1 MIDLFARTVTV
12 SVLFAAAAAASQS
25 QERVA
30 GPVIHQ
36 FSRATNPS
44 VDGAADG
51 SAIAFLE
58 SVVGDRYSRVW
69 VREASGGE
77 PIQLPGQ
84 LEMSHA
90 FAAGFMRP
98 RWSPDGARLAY
109 IAHAA
114 GEARLHVWNRA
125 TRKGE
130 SFDTRIACLETCVE
144 YSLQWAPDSSA
155 VYYLAINEAVRRLH
169 PDVYLSGDGQSLAE
183 RRRLL
188 FSDPANGGVT
198 VRAHPKSKNAAA
210 GKPLSDVVAA
220 FVGRNEVATVLTGA
234 DVNKIV
240 LAPDGRKLLA
250 IATSELEPNVRQAYQ
265 DFYVIDP
272 PRGGSAVGSDAE
284 KIRDWRGATVEPAIA
299 RTKQF
304 YVGQGSWS
312 PDSRLI
318 AYAEQGALADGD
330 VFVFDVARRS
340 KRNLTA
346 ALRLP
351 PQFQDLDVSDPA
363 MMAGRNFAYA
373 GKFGEV
379 YRAPVWSRD
388 GKKLFVTRAP
398 ERRLELW
405 EVPLSNG
412 AARSLTAR
420 ASFGVTEILHRNG
433 IAVSAPN
440 ADVVV
445 SARFDDDDIG
455 FVSIKSQGPGTST
468 LMKVSGLGLQYPR
481 PMVAAAFQ
489 GHTVAFTN
497 ETTRT
502 PENVFTL
509 DLRSMQ
515 VRQLTNFNDEVG
527 KRDPGEWR
535 TVSWKRPDGEERH
548 ALLHLPPAAARP
560 AAPALPPVI
569 MTVYPTDSARTPR
582 IDQYAG
588 LPDLYSAPLTELLHA
603 GYAILTP
610 SIAVKPGGGAC
621 VDAAEETVRALEAAG
636 ATGTVDISRAG
647 ITGFSFGGWTVNCV
661 VTQTD
666 RFKAAVSGAG
676 IADMFSMAF
685 MPDQSVWA
693 LGGGQTNINESLW
706 TAPELYR
713 AESPVFGSPKAS
725 TPLLLV
731 HGKDDVAVPVEQSIE
746 MYMGLVQQDKPVTM
760 ALYDGRGHDN
770 LTDSPDYRKRVIEWF
785 ERHLRGKE

>member
-1 MIDLFARTVTV
+1 MINLIARTLTV
-12 SVLFAAAAAASQS
+12 SVLLVTGAAASNT
-25 QERVA
+25 QERTA
-30 GPVIHQ
+30 GPLIHQ

-44 VDGAADG
+44 VDVAPGG
-51 SAIAFLE
+51 SVVAFLE
-58 SVVGDRYSRVW
+58 SVVGDSYSRVW
-69 VREASGGE
+69 VQEARGGK

-109 IAHAA
+109 IAHAG

-125 TRKGE
+125 TGKSE
-130 SFDTRIACLETCVE
+130 SFNTRIACLETCVE
-144 YSLQWAPDSSA
+144 YALQWSPDSSA
-155 VYYLAINEAVRRLH
+155 VYYLATNEAVRRMH
-169 PDVYLSGDGQSLAE
+169 PDVYSRGDRQSLAE

-188 FSDPANGGVT
+188 FSDSANGGVT
-198 VRAHPKSKNAAA
+198 VRVHPKSKKVAA
-210 GKPLSDVVAA
+210 GNPLSDVVAA

-250 IATSELEPNVRQAYQ
+250 IATSDFEPNVRQAYQ

-272 PRGGSAVGSDAE
+272 PRGGSAADSDAE
-284 KIRDWRGATVEPAIA
+284 HVRDWRGAIVEPAIA

-346 ALRLP
+346 GLRLP
-351 PQFQDLDVSDPA
+351 SQFHDVALSDPA
-363 MMAGRNFAYA
+363 KIAGRSFAYA

-388 GKKLFVTRAP
+388 GKKLFVTRMP

-405 EVPLSNG
+405 EVAISNG
-412 AARSLTAR
+412 VARSLTAQ
-420 ASFGVTEILHRNG
+420 AAFGVTEILHRNG
-433 IAVSAPN
+433 IAVPAPD

-455 FVSIKSQGPGTST
+455 FVSVKSQGPSTRT
-468 LMKVSGLGLQYPR
+468 LMKISGLGLEYPR
-481 PMVAAAFQ
+481 PMVAAASH
-489 GHTVAFTN
+489 GYTVVFTN
-497 ETTRT
+497 ESVRT
-502 PENVFTL
+502 PEEVFTF
-509 DLRSMQ
+509 DLRSLQM
-515 VRQLTNFNDEVG
+515 RRTNFNDEVAT
-527 KRDPGEWR
+527 RDLGEWR
-535 TVSWKRPDGEERH
+535 TVSWRRPDGEERN
-548 ALLHLPPAAARP
+548 ALLHLPPVSARP
-560 AAPALPPVI
+560 PAPALPPVI
-569 MTVYPTDSARTPR
+569 MTVYPHDFATTPK
-582 IDQYAG
+582 ITQYAG
-588 LPDLYSAPLTELLHA
+588 RPDLYSAPLTELLHA
-603 GYAILTP
+603 GYAILQP
-610 SIAVKPGGGAC
+610 SIAVKAGGGAC
-621 VDAAEETVRALEAAG
+621 VDAAEETVRALDAAG

-676 IADMFSMAF
+676 VADMFSMAF

-693 LGGGQTNINESLW
+693 LGGGQTNLNESLW